1 MYLTMLDFLLQFV
14 ALTSSFVSEVSVTHF
29 LISLLGFG
37 RAKLSGQDMA
47 RGESQQCP
55 LQDGGPHGCH
65 GRAAADVDIRRLRP
79 QSQNFVLLLLFV
91 CVFCVYYFAR

>member
-1 MYLTMLDFLLQFV
+1 MLDFLLQFV
-14 ALTSSFVSEVSVTHF
+14 AFTSSFVSEVSVNF
-29 LISLLGFG
+29 ISLLGFG

-55 LQDGGPHGCH
+55 LQDEGPHGCH

-79 QSQNFVLLLLFV
+79 QSQNFVFFFGV
-91 CVFCVYYFAR
+91 CVCV